1 MGDRLKDR
9 VAIVTGSGRGIGRGI
24 ALAMAAEGAKVVVN
38 DYGVKVDGTDPT
50 RGPADEVVEEIK
62 KAGGTAVANYD
73 TVATV
78 AGGESIIKTAIDR
91 FGRLDILVNNAGI
104 LRDRMVFNMSEEEW
118 DGVIATH
125 CKGHFC
131 CSKPA
136 CVVFRQQRSGVIVN
150 FSSTS
155 GVVGNT
161 GQANYGAAKDG
172 IAGFTRVLAR
182 DMGRYGVRV
191 NAIVPGAATRMT
203 ATVPA
208 AARDIRAAA
217 GIGGAAG
224 VPAAAP
230 PPAPA
235 AAAPRAVPNPPE
247 AVAPFVVWLATDAAA
262 NVNGYLFGVS
272 GGSIQLYSH
281 PEPIKRIQKLGIWE
295 QDELSA
301 AIRTLTMDLV
311 NPAPPRPPTPPSA

>member
-38 DYGVKVDGTDPT
+38 DYGVKVDGTEPAS
-50 RGPADEVVEEIK
+50 GPADEVVAEIK
-62 KAGGTAVANYD
+62 KAGGIAVANYD

-78 AGGESIIKTAIDR
+78 PGGENIIKTAIDN

-118 DGVIATH
+118 DAVIATH

-136 CVVFRQQRSGVIVN
+136 CVLFRQQRSGVIVN

-203 ATVPA
+203 ATVPT

-217 GIGGAAG
+217 GIGT
-224 VPAAAP
+224 AAAP
-230 PPAPA
+230 ARAPTPAPA
-235 AAAPRAVPNPPE
+235 AAPRMVPNPPE
-247 AVAPFVVWLATDAAA
+247 AIAPMVVWLATDAAA

-272 GGSIQLYSH
+272 GGTIQLYSH

-295 QDELSA
+295 QDELAA

>member
-38 DYGVKVDGTDPT
+38 DYGVKLDGTEPA
-50 RGPADEVVEEIK
+50 RGPADEVVDEIK
-62 KAGGTAVANYD
+62 KAGGAAVANYD

-78 AGGESIIKTAIDR
+78 PGGESIIKTAIDN
-91 FGRLDILVNNAGI
+91 FGRLDILVNCAGI
-104 LRDRMVFNMSEEEW
+104 LRDRMVFNMAEEEW
-118 DGVIATH
+118 DAVISTH

-136 CVVFRQQRSGVIVN
+136 CVLFRQQRSGAIIN

-155 GVVGNT
+155 GVIGNT

-203 ATVPA
+203 ASVPT

-217 GIGGAAG
+217 GITAAPAA
-224 VPAAAP
+224 PAAAP
-230 PPAPA
+230 
-235 AAAPRAVPNPPE
+235 RMVPNPPE
-247 AVAPFVVWLATDAAA
+247 AVAPFVVWLATDAAKD
-262 NVNGYLFGVS
+262 VNGYLFGVS
-272 GGSIQLYSH
+272 GGTIQLYSH

-295 QDELSA
+295 QSELAA

-311 NPAPPRPPTPPSA
+311 NPAPPRPPQPAA